1 MFFEIFKKK
10 PLLKDLIPNNFTDI
24 HSHLL
29 WGLDDGA
36 KTETEALSLI
46 TQMNSLGIK
55 NSITTPH
62 FISNIWENSNDTIK
76 NKEIELQSKVV
87 SLKLNCNIKAAAEY
101 LIDAN
106 FVAKMNKEPLLT
118 LKEDYV
124 LVELSYSNPP
134 INLKE
139 CLYQMQLNGYRP
151 IMAHPERYLYYANR
165 ISEFKHLKH
174 IGCLFQLN
182 LLSTT
187 GYYGKEVLQLAD
199 ELLSNNLIDFVG
211 SDIHNQNHLDY
222 FKNKVL
228 IKKIAPL
235 QEAIDRNS
243 FFNFTL

>member
-1 MFFEIFKKK
+1 MLSLFKKK
-10 PLLKDLIPNNFTDI
+10 SPLLKELIPKDFTDI
-24 HSHLL
+24 HSHIL

-36 KTETEALSLI
+36 KTEAESLSLI
-46 TQMNSLGIK
+46 KQMTALGFQNCIA
-55 NSITTPH
+55 TPH
-62 FISNIWENSNDTIK
+62 CMTNVWDNTTDGILKKTQDVK
-76 NKEIELQSKVV
+76 AKVAELAV
-87 SLKLNCNIKAAAEY
+87 NCNVKAAAEY

-106 FVAKMNKEPLLT
+106 FIAKINKEPLLT

-139 CLYQMQLNGYRP
+139 CLYQMQLNEYRP

-165 ISEFKHLKH
+165 ISEFKHMKH

-187 GYYGKEVLQLAD
+187 GYYGKEVLKLAD
-199 ELLSNNLIDFVG
+199 ELLANNLIDFVG
-211 SDIHNQNHLDY
+211 SDIHNQNHLDQ
-222 FKNKVL
+222 FNNKIQVKN
-228 IKKIAPL
+228 IAPL
-235 QEAIDRNS
+235 KEAIHNNS